1 MSTLKRRYNL
11 LVLALMTVAV
21 AAAAQTAEPAEPAET
36 TEATEATE
44 AAEAA
49 EAMPTSDSPRVTVTF
64 GGDLDKETRAL
75 VDQGEVFAPDV
86 ERVWCMTRV
95 EGLTPPTTV
104 THVWY
109 HEGETKARVDLTV
122 GSQNWRTWS
131 SKKVLAAWT
140 GRWEVKV
147 LDADGTVIGAAAF
160 EISEP

>member
-1 MSTLKRRYNL
+1 MRALTRRYVL

-21 AAAAQTAEPAEPAET
+21 AAAAQTEEPAKTTETTET
-36 TEATEATE
+36 TEAVEAT
-44 AAEAA
+44 

-147 LDADGTVIGAAAF
+147 LDADGTVIGSAAF